1 MTLRRVLVSSRR
13 AALSATPSRRMAPT
27 RVSAIVNGAVGPN
40 LYGII
45 GRKSGQVPGFDYTAA
60 NVNKG
65 VTWDEETLFEY
76 LLDPKK
82 VRFIIWFAY
91 AVHPRYQDGYVLLL
105 LTQRSLVSR
114 RTRTAT
120 TSSPT

>member
-1 MTLRRVLVSSRR
+1 
-13 AALSATPSRRMAPT
+13 MAPI
-27 RVSAIVNGAVGPN
+27 RVSVVVNGAVGPN
-40 LYGII
+40 LHGII

-76 LLDPKK
+76 LHDPKK
-82 VRFIIWFAY
+82 VRFIERFAY
-91 AVHPRYQDGYVLLL
+91 AVHPRYQDGYVFLL

-120 TSSPT
+120 TLSLSSRRPRTKVFVTLGMVL